1 MASIEITPH
10 DLVVRVHGV
19 DRVLALRSSVSVPL
33 AHVAGVREH
42 AAEANFD
49 DAVRDSGRGIGTFV
63 RGRVAAGSLR
73 LPDGRAFYDVHD
85 PRRAIVV
92 DLRSEPFEHLVVQVD
107 GESPEAAAR
116 RIRAALDRRVARSEA
131 IEAIA
136 RASGRHEAAPIPVLH
151 EPYGTPAW
159 KSALAI
165 ATGIVFAPVAA
176 IAFVF
181 LAPALVPLLMFG
193 LTPGGAGGPIR
204 PAQSSPGVR
213 R

>member
-1 MASIEITPH
+1 MASIEITPR
-10 DLVVRVHGV
+10 DLVVRLHGV

-49 DAVRDSGRGIGTFV
+49 DAVGESNRGIGTFV
-63 RGRVAAGSLR
+63 RGRVAAGTLR

-92 DLRSEPFEHLVVQVD
+92 DLRSEPFEHLVVQID

-116 RIRAALDRRVARSEA
+116 RIRDALDRRVARSEA
-131 IEAIA
+131 VA
-136 RASGRHEAAPIPVLH
+136 RTSEDHEEAPIQVLH
-151 EPYGTPAW
+151 ESYGTPAW

-181 LAPALVPLLMFG
+181 LAPALVPILMFG
-193 LTPGGAGGPIR
+193 LTPNGAVGGSRAFDAG
-204 PAQSSPGVR
+204 R
-213 R
+213 RRALGS